1 MDVEKTMIAIN
12 EFQNALARVRSFKP
26 MIDAADIL
34 WNELQNVTEDEL
46 LKLANHRDSLTA
58 QIATL
63 EQHLASLKG

>member
-26 MIDAADIL
+26 MIDAADTL
-34 WNELQNVTEDEL
+34 WNELKNVTEDEL
-46 LKLANHRDSLTA
+46 VHLANQRDSLTA

-63 EQHLASLKG
+63 EQQIAALKG